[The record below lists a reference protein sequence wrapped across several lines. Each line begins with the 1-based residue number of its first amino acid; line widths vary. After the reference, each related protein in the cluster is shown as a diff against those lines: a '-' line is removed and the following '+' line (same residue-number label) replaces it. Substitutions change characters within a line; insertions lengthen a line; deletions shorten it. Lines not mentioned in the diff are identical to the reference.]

1 MTFELENCCYCVDLK
16 TGALI
21 LGYMSGVSNL
31 ILITIAVC
39 ILHFDNFV
47 LLVAIK
53 EFYRTEA
60 FIIYV
65 IMIVA
70 VAILII
76 SLIFNIILLIGLHQ
90 FKPKCVKAYLI
101 YIGIYINITFGL
113 LIASIIIGTEVRF
126 VIRDLVQLLI
136 SFYTLLIVR
145 SYYKVMNFPPQK
157 PMIFHTYNNVE
168 MTQRSQPECDQR
180 GEPKALA
187 CERRQRASSEMDMV
201 Y

>member
-21 LGYMSGVSNL
+21 LGYMSG
-31 ILITIAVC
+31 
-39 ILHFDNFV
+39 
-47 LLVAIK
+47 
-53 EFYRTEA
+53 
-60 FIIYV
+60 
-65 IMIVA
+65 
-70 VAILII
+70 
-76 SLIFNIILLIGLHQ
+76 